1 NSSSRAH
8 RRCELRC
15 AIAHRG
21 IHMDE
26 LLCFKHSQEFLCL
39 FTCREAA
46 YLNVVRVVLRRAW
59 RTQSDE
65 LTAMPPDNL
74 RQVLAVE
81 WRHIPRAAPRT
92 LVVARAGPL
101 ISPYPFATITSVEIE
116 KPSHPNLLGPQTI
129 IAPRNEIN
137 ETAIPQILKLLT
149 YLGL

>member
-1 NSSSRAH
+1 MTNLAISDRATNWIGRHTLNSSSRAH

-81 WRHIPRAAPRT
+81 RRHVPRAATRA

-101 ISPYPFATITSVEIE
+101 ISPYPFASVASVKLRNHAIRITYDR
-116 KPSHPNLLGPQTI
+116 K
-129 IAPRNEIN
+129 R
-137 ETAIPQILKLLT
+137 
-149 YLGL
+149 